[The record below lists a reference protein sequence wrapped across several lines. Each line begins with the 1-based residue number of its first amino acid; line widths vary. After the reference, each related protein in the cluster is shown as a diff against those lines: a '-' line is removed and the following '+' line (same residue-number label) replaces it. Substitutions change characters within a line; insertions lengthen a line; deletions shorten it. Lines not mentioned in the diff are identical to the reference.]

1 MECAGMFQPVF
12 VLSGCCQGLEIGLD
26 TDAIAFGSVVQK
38 SQSSRK
44 LVMSNTG
51 EEITLKNPC
60 FYTIIIVYKLIV
72 FKN

>member
-26 TDAIAFGSVVQK
+26 TEAIAFGTVVQK
-38 SQSSRK
+38 SHSSRK

-51 EEITLKNPC
+51 
-60 FYTIIIVYKLIV
+60 VQ
-72 FKN
+72 

>member
-51 EEITLKNPC
+51 EEITL
-60 FYTIIIVYKLIV
+60 
-72 FKN
+72 